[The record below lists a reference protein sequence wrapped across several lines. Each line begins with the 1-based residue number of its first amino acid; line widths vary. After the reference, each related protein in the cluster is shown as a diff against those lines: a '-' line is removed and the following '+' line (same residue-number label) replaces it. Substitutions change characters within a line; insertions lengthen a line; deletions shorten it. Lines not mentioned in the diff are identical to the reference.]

1 MLNQKVKK
9 LIELNSDTVPLIE
22 DIVKKYKLKNQSKA
36 FRVILDYI
44 SESESEWDNIF
55 KKRRCKRC

>member
-1 MLNQKVKK
+1 MSNQKVDT
-9 LIELNSDTVPLIE
+9 LIELNSDTIHLIK

-44 SESESEWDNIF
+44 SENESEWDIIF

>member
-1 MLNQKVKK
+1 MSNQKVDT
-9 LIELNSDTVPLIE
+9 LIELNSDTIPLIK
-22 DIVKKYKLKNQSKA
+22 DIVKKYKLKNQSKV

-44 SESESEWDNIF
+44 SENESEWDIIF